1 MLHIESSRNSL
12 IGVSQNPMAA
22 QYPVGTV
29 LPVWFDPKKPKRS
42 YVLRCVDNRW
52 VFWLLLLCGVV
63 LLAGCVAVVALL

>member
-1 MLHIESSRNSL
+1 MHIERSRNSI
-12 IGVSQNPMAA
+12 IGVSRSPMAE

-29 LPVWFDPKKPKRS
+29 LRVWFDPQRPQRS